1 MADNIMIRKYII
13 FYRSSNFV
21 KNGFRDVFCKTEAV
35 KSRINVTVDG
45 ETIAYE
51 LEFLGTGPKNGAKK
65 CHFRFDYFKLS

>member
-51 LEFLGTGPKNGAKK
+51 LEAEE
-65 CHFRFDYFKLS
+65 